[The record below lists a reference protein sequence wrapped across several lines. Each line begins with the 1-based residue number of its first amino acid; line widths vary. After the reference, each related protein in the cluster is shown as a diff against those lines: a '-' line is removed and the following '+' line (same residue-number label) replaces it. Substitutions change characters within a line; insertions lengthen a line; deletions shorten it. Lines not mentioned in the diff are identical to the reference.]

1 MHYSPNSG
9 RPHPL
14 TANLR
19 AHILSVRVPQ
29 QRYIVR
35 GTQGTYTKY
44 GVDVQEDQL
53 KVMKSPSAIFEAG
66 FGTELQALWGTVEN
80 IEANG
85 VSITKN
91 MWVTYSIWLVD
102 H

>member
-1 MHYSPNSG
+1 MHYSPDSG

-19 AHILSVRVPQ
+19 AHILSVRIPQ

-44 GVDVQEDQL
+44 GVDIQEEQL
-53 KVMKSPSAIFEAG
+53 KVVASPSDILEVS
-66 FGTELQALWGTVEN
+66 FGKEPKALWGTVDN
-80 IEANG
+80 IEAGG
-85 VSITKN
+85 VSIKKN
-91 MWVTYSIWLVD
+91 M
-102 H
+102 